1 MSEGWRLDPF
11 AGRARWRRL
20 LLLVLVLVTTA
31 VGLVLMGRIVA
42 ARGPEILKPIFL
54 PCFALL
60 FAWIA
65 LSFWSGIFGFLLGV
79 LRRHPVTLARQSPV
93 AGAVPPLAERTA
105 ILVPVYNED
114 PAEVSGR
121 LAVMQRSL
129 QATGHAAAFDF
140 FILSDTT
147 NAEIA
152 AEEERIYGE
161 LRERLAAETRLF
173 YRRRAKNTG
182 KKAGNIAE

>member
-1 MSEGWRLDPF
+1 MTEGWRLDPF

-20 LLLVLVLVTTA
+20 LVLVLVLITTA

-65 LSFWSGIFGFLLGV
+65 LSFWSGVIGFLLGV

-93 AGAVPPLAERTA
+93 AGPIPPLRERTA
-105 ILVPVYNED
+105 ILVPVYNEEHSLPRSIPVLREFLGGPSFPYEWRIVIAD
-114 PAEVSGR
+114 AAGSVSSIRVAPGWSTCKLLSSGR
-121 LAVMQRSL
+121 
-129 QATGHAAAFDF
+129 
-140 FILSDTT
+140 
-147 NAEIA
+147 
-152 AEEERIYGE
+152 
-161 LRERLAAETRLF
+161 
-173 YRRRAKNTG
+173 
-182 KKAGNIAE
+182 

>member
-1 MSEGWRLDPF
+1 M
-11 AGRARWRRL
+11 
-20 LLLVLVLVTTA
+20 TTA
-31 VGLVLMGRIVA
+31 VGLVLMARIVA

-65 LSFWSGIFGFLLGV
+65 LSFWSGVFGFLLGV
-79 LRRHPVTLARQSPV
+79 LRRHPVTLARQSPG
-93 AGAVPPLAERTA
+93 AGAIPPLGERTA

-114 PAEVSGR
+114 PTEVSGR

-147 NAEIA
+147 NAGDRARKKSALWRA
-152 AEEERIYGE
+152 AR
-161 LRERLAAETRLF
+161 AA
-173 YRRRAKNTG
+173 RRRNASVLSPARAEHRR
-182 KKAGNIAE
+182 KAGNIAEWIAHARHPTTPS